1 MICLAGT
8 GQVDCWP
15 DAGSMVRYQREEWVG
30 SQPLRI
36 SPPEV
41 EFRNTGWTSRSSSSF
56 STKDFTSWAQ
66 ANCIPHLSV
75 VSPQVSADDQNQ
87 AEEKDKDE
95 KSNHL
100 VPTVTKVTLASLQLS
115 DDRPDVG
122 LTTGAAEAMLWIV
135 MQQNLFSAQ
144 LWTSV
149 HSPPSFRLVG

>member
-1 MICLAGT
+1 MICLADT
-8 GQVDCWP
+8 RQVDCWP
-15 DAGSMVRYQREEWVG
+15 DAGSMARYQREEWVG

-56 STKDFTSWAQ
+56 STKDFYILSSSS
-66 ANCIPHLSV
+66 IPHLSV

-100 VPTVTKVTLASLQLS
+100 VPTVTKVTLASLQL
-115 DDRPDVG
+115 
-122 LTTGAAEAMLWIV
+122 
-135 MQQNLFSAQ
+135 
-144 LWTSV
+144 
-149 HSPPSFRLVG
+149 